1 MSAQKKSFYITTP
14 IYYVNAKPHIGT
26 LYSTLLADVIA
37 RWQRFKGNEVYFLT
51 GTDEHGQKIA
61 QQAAL
66 AEMHPQQFVDQMIP
80 AFQSAWERYELS
92 YDRFIRTTELAHK
105 QTVVR
110 WIEQL
115 IAKGDIYKARYEGL
129 YCVPCETF
137 VTQEQAVVVEG
148 EQTCPSCFRGL
159 QKISEEN
166 YFFRLSAYQEKLLAF
181 YEQNPN
187 FIHPKERINEI
198 LAFVKGGLKDL
209 SISRTTVEWGIPFP
223 SDPEHTVYV
232 WGDALMNYVS
242 ALGFLH
248 TGPQAGSRFA
258 QFWPADVQV
267 MAKDIVKFH
276 AVYFPAFLMAV
287 GVQPARRLLVHGYL
301 LVNNDKMSKSK
312 GNALDPLK
320 LADHFGVDQI
330 RFYLVRHMP
339 TNHDGNISVPDIVS
353 RIESDLAN
361 NLGNLLQRAASLAL
375 KYSATEVVVP
385 KTWSEESK
393 KLHEACNEML
403 GEFEV
408 LMDGLQLSQAHAAIW
423 AFITKVNVYFHEMEP
438 WKKAKENP
446 AQFSETLA
454 ATAQS
459 LYIIGHLISSIMP
472 YKSKQLLASLGH
484 TLSATK
490 EQIYACKW
498 NVPCTYFV
506 PREPLFVRPELPI
519 EYKEAAAELEALA
532 PPQSQPAVKV
542 THPVTPVVAAVS
554 RSNSEGAAEDGFITI
569 DQLVKVEL
577 VIGSIVSCVR
587 VEKSDKMLCMQ
598 VDLGSYGV
606 RQILA
611 GVGQSFTPEQL
622 TGKRGLFVANLPPRK
637 MLGMLSQGM
646 MLIAK
651 DGDKISLVSVDDAIA
666 PGSRLC

>member
-1 MSAQKKSFYITTP
+1 MSLKKTFYITTP

-26 LYSTLLADVIA
+26 LYSTLLADVLA
-37 RWQRFKGNEVYFLT
+37 RWQRFNGKEVYFLT

-61 QQAAL
+61 QQAAV
-66 AEMHPQQFVDQMIP
+66 AEMAPQQFVDQMIP
-80 AFQSAWERYELS
+80 AFQAVWQRYELS

-110 WIEQL
+110 WIDQL

-137 VTQEQAVVVEG
+137 VTQEQALPG
-148 EQTCPSCFRGL
+148 EDAPLCPSCTRGL

-166 YFFRLSAYQEKLLAF
+166 YFFKLSAYQERLLAF

-198 LAFVKGGLKDL
+198 LSFVKGGLKDL
-209 SISRTTVEWGIPFP
+209 SISRRTVEWGIPFP

-242 ALGFLH
+242 GLGYLH
-248 TGPQAGSRFA
+248 TGPDAGTRFA

-301 LVNNDKMSKSK
+301 LVDNNKMSKSK
-312 GNALDPLK
+312 GNALDPVE
-320 LADHFGVDQI
+320 LADQFGVDQI

-339 TNHDGNISVPDIVS
+339 TNHDGNISIPDIVS

-375 KYSATEVVVP
+375 KYSATEIVP
-385 KTWSEESK
+385 QKKWSEHSMA
-393 KLHEACNEML
+393 LREACMEML
-403 GEFEV
+403 SEFQV
-408 LMDGLQLSQAHAAIW
+408 LMDGLQMSQAYGALW

-438 WKKAKENP
+438 WKKAKEDP
-446 AQFSETLA
+446 AHFAETLA
-454 ATAQS
+454 AAAQS
-459 LYIIGHLISSIMP
+459 LYIVGHLISPVMP

-484 TLSATK
+484 TLMAKK
-490 EQIYACKW
+490 EAVFACAW

-506 PREPLFVRPELPI
+506 PREPLFVRPELPDM
-519 EYKEAAAELEALA
+519 YKTAEVVAEIAAASAKPAAL
-532 PPQSQPAVKV
+532 K
-542 THPVTPVVAAVS
+542 VAATSSDVAKK
-554 RSNSEGAAEDGFITI
+554 EGLPAETLAKEGLITI
-569 DQLVKVEL
+569 DDLIKVEL
-577 VIGSIVSCVR
+577 VVGRIVSCVR

-598 VDLGSYGV
+598 VDLGSYGN

-622 TGKRGLFVANLPPRK
+622 AGRSALFVANLPPRK
-637 MLGMLSQGM
+637 MMGMLSQGM
-646 MLIAK
+646 MLVAK
-651 DGDKISLVSVDDAIA
+651 QDEKISLVSVDEAIL
-666 PGSRLC
+666 PGARLC